1 MDPDR
6 LTTMRLGI
14 NGWRLLARP
23 TGVARYLAN
32 ILSRWRPTRVF
43 GEITVY
49 TPAALNR
56 AALGLA
62 AEIQVRIL
70 ASSWRMLVW
79 ENLRFGPQA
88 AADVLFCPGYSRPVL
103 ARGRTVV
110 ATHDM
115 VHRVHPQLFP
125 RSVRW
130 FYSPLYGWS
139 DKHATLVLA
148 DSEAVKDEIVQYC
161 AVPPEKV
168 RVAYLAPAACFT
180 PVVDPDILARERVQQ
195 VGGDVPFFLFVGK
208 ITGRRSV
215 PQLLE
220 AFAEF
225 KRRHTLEHRLL
236 LVGTGTDGPDLVNL
250 SRQLGI
256 AGVVRHAGFV
266 PDEQLN
272 VIYNAATALVSSAVY
287 ETSSL
292 PVMEAQAT
300 GLPVI
305 CLRNPGMSEITGG
318 AALMIDRLDRDALAE
333 AMSQLAEDDGLRSTL
348 RARGLESARRFSWD
362 RCARETMAVLE
373 EAAAM

>member
-1 MDPDR
+1 
-6 LTTMRLGI
+6 MRLGV

-32 ILSRWRPTRVF
+32 ILSRWQPTRVF
-43 GEITVY
+43 SAITVY
-49 TPAALNR
+49 APAALDR
-56 AALGLA
+56 AALRLPDSVH
-62 AEIQVRIL
+62 IRTL
-70 ASSWRMLVW
+70 PSSSRMLVW

-88 AADVLFCPGYSRPVL
+88 ADDVLFCPAYSRPIV

-115 VHRVHPQLFP
+115 VFRVHPELFS

-130 FYSPLYGWS
+130 FYSSLYDWS
-139 DKHATLVLA
+139 DKRASLVVA
-148 DSEAVKDEIVQYC
+148 DSQAVKDEIVHYC
-161 AVPPEKV
+161 SLPPSRV
-168 RVAYLAPAACFT
+168 RVVYLAPAECFA
-180 PVVDPDILARERVQQ
+180 PVNDEAVLAQQ
-195 VGGDVPFFLFVGK
+195 RRQQLGADVPFFVFVGK

-220 AFAEF
+220 AFAEL
-225 KRRHTLEHRLL
+225 KRRTALEHRLL
-236 LVGTGTDGPDLVNL
+236 LVGAGTDGAELVAM

-256 AGVVRHAGFV
+256 DQVVHHAGFL
-266 PDEQLN
+266 PDETLN
-272 VIYNAATALVSSAVY
+272 AIYSAATGLVSAAIY

-305 CLRNPGMSEITGG
+305 CLNNPGMSEITGG
-318 AALMIDRLDRDALAE
+318 TALTIDRLDRATLAE
-333 AMSQLAEDDGLRSTL
+333 AMIQLATDDRLWSTLSRDGL
-348 RARGLESARRFSWD
+348 ENARRFSWG

-373 EAAAM
+373 EAATM